1 MKFALILAAS
11 ALALA
16 LAGCGQKPAGE
27 AAAPKPTAAKSMV
40 PLPTGPVLSGVGT
53 VAGVEG
59 KTVILDHEA
68 VPGGFAAGRHAFI
81 ADAAVL
87 AEAPLEAGARV
98 AFSYQ
103 DWAPQGAMLTE
114 LRKR

>member
-1 MKFALILAAS
+1 MKFALILAVAS
-11 ALALA
+11 ALV

-27 AAAPKPTAAKSMV
+27 AAAPKPSAAKSAV

-53 VAGVEG
+53 VAAVEG
-59 KTVILDHEA
+59 KTVTLDHEA
-68 VPGGFAAGRHAFI
+68 VQGGLAAGRHAFV

-87 AEAPLEAGARV
+87 AEAPLEPGSRV

-103 DWAPQGAMLTE
+103 DWPPQGVLLTE
-114 LRKR
+114 LKAR

>member
-11 ALALA
+11 ALA

-27 AAAPKPTAAKSMV
+27 AAAPKPAAAKSMV

-53 VAGVEG
+53 LAGVEG
-59 KTVILDHEA
+59 KTVTLDHEA
-68 VPGGFAAGRHAFI
+68 VPGGLAAGRHAFL

-87 AEAPLEAGARV
+87 AEAPLEPGARV

-103 DWAPQGAMLTE
+103 DWPPQGSLLTE
-114 LRKR
+114 LEAR

>member
-27 AAAPKPTAAKSMV
+27 VAPKPTAAKSMV
-40 PLPTGPVLSGVGT
+40 PLPTGPVLAGVGT

-59 KTVILDHEA
+59 KTVTLDHEA
-68 VPGGFAAGRHAFI
+68 VPGGLAAGRHAFI
-81 ADAAVL
+81 ADATVL
-87 AEAPLEAGARV
+87 AEAPLEAGSRV

-103 DWAPQGAMLTE
+103 DWPPQGAMLTE
-114 LRKR
+114 LQAR